1 MVCLHLEGRRLN
13 GKLVESSWTSVAP
26 PCLEAGRTPEFPA
39 LGEAVLGMRAGGRRE
54 IIVPPSRSAFQ
65 PDFRSFLIDL
75 DGFRMD
81 LRGFPHD
88 FAGIYHDLHRFPGF
102 FAWPRHEPLG
112 RGGAHDLHPRGDQR
126 VAGGEKASAA
136 ASVARS
142 NLIGAVSRVRN
153 ALAMATHDF
162 FQQRSF
168 LYVPGGLGKAR
179 AEGARRLWKD
189 FWKMK
194 NWKKPLRN
202 D

>member
-102 FAWPRHEPLG
+102 FAQGMNRLGVEELMTYILEVISVSPAAKRPRPRRPWPG
-112 RGGAHDLHPRGDQR
+112 RTS
-126 VAGGEKASAA
+126 SA
-136 ASVARS
+136 
-142 NLIGAVSRVRN
+142 
-153 ALAMATHDF
+153 
-162 FQQRSF
+162 
-168 LYVPGGLGKAR
+168 P
-179 AEGARRLWKD
+179 
-189 FWKMK
+189 
-194 NWKKPLRN
+194 
-202 D
+202 